1 MSASFWDLNYSMST
15 SPPKTPPI
23 HFARSD
29 SSFYDQSQCSS
40 PIQDN
45 HNNLDWTSNEQ
56 VEYTRLNPSRTN
68 DSTGEWHMVTATRSL
83 LGSERGGQRE
93 SLQSRGNLSYN
104 SLPRAHFLQPNRE
117 SSAFSPYTKDIWC
130 DAQNIAVSPRSSPKL
145 HPWTQPGFY
154 SPKTPRSK
162 HCDATQSTKNTL
174 KGSSTSNMKEFG
186 AHTLPLPCSKTGLLK
201 LRKPQKV
208 KTSVVETPPM
218 MRAVISQTSP
228 NSNQPSKNHVSQQS
242 REDHHAKN
250 KDQSFSNLQEPN
262 IKHFGNDPFVSSCS
276 QPSSPGRYQ
285 DFLSLKDHLSI
296 NTHLFPERQSATH
309 SENAIQERF
318 SSSVDSQGDPHQP
331 EPCQP
336 HGSLNLPDCS
346 HKEISTLHQEHVRN
360 GYKNVS
366 QVATNSKNVF
376 GQPRIVASLRAAC
389 SPRSVR
395 KSTVLEDLKKLIV
408 MDDTEDDPRDDS
420 SPLLQNEAELCASP
434 LSSSHS
440 IQSPALTP
448 NHLSMQTR
456 PTECWPMP
464 EQAGRDKW
472 EKDQDQYTELMPLP
486 NTACHLDYD
495 SLVQAAQAYETQR
508 MAILL
513 SEMSPL
519 SSRPETPSQGTYN
532 CHHSNAYSTGEDADD
547 VFIDFPDQLSHL
559 EAMLKRLSSDLLKE
573 KRDKVALLAEVLK
586 LRISNQHLKEESLFA
601 VEQLHKISTIL
612 NPELED
618 YKTTNPNM

>member
-15 SPPKTPPI
+15 SPSRTPPI

-29 SSFYDQSQCSS
+29 FSFYDQSQCSS

-56 VEYTRLNPSRTN
+56 VEFTRLNPSRTR

-93 SLQSRGNLSYN
+93 SLQSQGNLSYN

-117 SSAFSPYTKDIWC
+117 SSAFLPYTKDIWL
-130 DAQNIAVSPRSSPKL
+130 DAQNITGSPRSSPKL
-145 HPWTQPGFY
+145 HPRTQPGFY
-154 SPKTPRSK
+154 S
-162 HCDATQSTKNTL
+162 DATQSTKNAL
-174 KGSSTSNMKEFG
+174 KGSSTSNMKEFN

-201 LRKPQKV
+201 LSKPQKV
-208 KTSVVETPPM
+208 KTFVVETPPL
-218 MRAVISQTSP
+218 MRAVIAHTSP
-228 NSNQPSKNHVSQQS
+228 NSNQPSKKHVSKQQ

-250 KDQSFSNLQEPN
+250 EDQSLSKLQEPN
-262 IKHFGNDPFVSSCS
+262 IKHFGNDPFVWSRS

-285 DFLSLKDHLSI
+285 DLLSTKDHLSI
-296 NTHLFPERQSATH
+296 NTHLFPERQSATL
-309 SENAIQERF
+309 SQNVQKAIQERF
-318 SSSVDSQGDPHQP
+318 SMSVDSQGDPNQP
-331 EPCQP
+331 NPCQP

-346 HKEISTLHQEHVRN
+346 QKEILTLHQEHSDVRN
-360 GYKNVS
+360 GVS

-376 GQPRIVASLRAAC
+376 GQPRIMASLRAAC

-420 SPLLQNEAELCASP
+420 SPLQQKEVELCASP
-434 LSSSHS
+434 LSSSHATQS
-440 IQSPALTP
+440 YPESPALTP
-448 NHLSMQTR
+448 SHLSMQTR

-464 EQAGRDKW
+464 EQAETDKW
-472 EKDQDQYTELMPLP
+472 ERDQDHYSELMPLP
-486 NTACHLDYD
+486 NTACHLDWD

-508 MAILL
+508 MATLL

-519 SSRPETPSQGTYN
+519 SSRPATPSQGTYKS
-532 CHHSNAYSTGEDADD
+532 HHSTAYYTGEDADD

-573 KRDKVALLAEVLK
+573 KRDKVALLAQVLK
-586 LRISNQHLKEESLFA
+586 LRISNQHLREESLCA
-601 VEQLHKISTIL
+601 VEQLHKISNIL
-612 NPELED
+612 NATPGGVE
-618 YKTTNPNM
+618 

>member
-1 MSASFWDLNYSMST
+1 
-15 SPPKTPPI
+15 
-23 HFARSD
+23 
-29 SSFYDQSQCSS
+29 
-40 PIQDN
+40 
-45 HNNLDWTSNEQ
+45 
-56 VEYTRLNPSRTN
+56 
-68 DSTGEWHMVTATRSL
+68 MVTATGSL
-83 LGSERGGQRE
+83 LGTERRGQRE

-117 SSAFSPYTKDIWC
+117 SSAFSPYTKDIWL

-145 HPWTQPGFY
+145 HPLTQPGFH

-162 HCDATQSTKNTL
+162 HCDATQSTKNAL
-174 KGSSTSNMKEFG
+174 RGSSTSNMKEFS

-208 KTSVVETPPM
+208 KTSVVETPPL

-228 NSNQPSKNHVSQQS
+228 NSNKPSKKDVSQQQ

-250 KDQSFSNLQEPN
+250 EDQSFSNLQEPN
-262 IKHFGNDPFVSSCS
+262 IKHFGNDPFVWSRS

-285 DFLSLKDHLSI
+285 DLLSLKDRLSI
-296 NTHLFPERQSATH
+296 NTHLFPERQSATL

-318 SSSVDSQGDPHQP
+318 SMSVDSQGDPDQP

-336 HGSLNLPDCS
+336 HGSLNLPDRQ
-346 HKEISTLHQEHVRN
+346 KEISTLHQEHSDVRN
-360 GYKNVS
+360 GYINVS

-376 GQPRIVASLRAAC
+376 GQPRIVASLRVAC
-389 SPRSVR
+389 SPRAVR
-395 KSTVLEDLKKLIV
+395 KSTVVEDLKKLIV

-420 SPLLQNEAELCASP
+420 SPLQQKEAELCVSP

-440 IQSPALTP
+440 PALTP
-448 NHLSMQTR
+448 SHLSMQTR

-464 EQAGRDKW
+464 EQAETDNW
-472 EKDQDQYTELMPLP
+472 EKDQDQYSELMPLP
-486 NTACHLDYD
+486 NTACHLDWE

-519 SSRPETPSQGTYN
+519 SSRPETPSQGTYKS
-532 CHHSNAYSTGEDADD
+532 HHSNAHYTREDADD

-586 LRISNQHLKEESLFA
+586 LRISNQHLKEESLCA
-601 VEQLHKISTIL
+601 VEQLHKISNIL

-618 YKTTNPNM
+618 YKTTNPNIVSRSSGRNGWFRP